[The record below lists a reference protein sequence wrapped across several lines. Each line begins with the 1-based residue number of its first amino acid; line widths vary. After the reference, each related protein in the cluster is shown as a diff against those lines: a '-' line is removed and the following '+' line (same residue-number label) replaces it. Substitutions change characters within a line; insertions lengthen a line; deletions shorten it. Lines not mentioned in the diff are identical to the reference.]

1 MKRLQKVAV
10 SLLLAM
16 VMVLTVVSTAFAA
29 NAKSGTVRVGVGKA
43 DITGPVTDISTGYNS
58 LGDLMKGLLMRL
70 NARAFIVETNGE
82 PQVYVSAE
90 LVHMTESIKPG
101 VLKELKKRG
110 LTQYN
115 EQNTMIAATHAHS
128 STSNTS
134 WYALYD
140 LINGVPGYDDESY
153 DVICIGIADAIEEAT
168 NNLAKGSV
176 TLAYGNTDIDT
187 YNRSLLAARA
197 NKNYKSSAKNDT
209 QESWNSVSKEMSLLV
224 FKQDGKGD
232 VGLLSFFPS
241 HGTSNGITNELVSSD
256 HKGYAAYY
264 VEKQKGNGY
273 VAAFAQAETGDVS
286 PNEPNKKDVTKAF
299 KRPADVDKTLDV
311 IENEIVDGQQEA
323 DAALRLLKG
332 GKGVTTINLS
342 KTAATNYSVV
352 DFSDIKVDKKYIGDH
367 YIPYDDIDNART
379 AEPCIGAG
387 IIAGDEEGAP
397 VDNAAEGAVKH
408 TFVKNEDGTY
418 TKQKVDFNVIDLSGL
433 EKLFDPLWPYAMAL
447 LKSNQFDEEQMEKV
461 VVLAVGHKG
470 WELTGKPLME
480 PETPLQIFRI
490 GEVALLA
497 CPFELTT
504 EQGRRTKEVVQKTL
518 SKAGVKHVINA
529 TYSNAYSQ
537 YMVTREEF
545 AEQHYEG
552 STDLFGPWS
561 GAALTQELDRLAQD
575 MVKGQAS
582 KSTAAMRTSAPAA
595 LLYTYAAAVP
605 TPIDVND
612 SGKLVEDVKSSYKKG
627 ETVTAVFEA
636 ANPRSVSDLR
646 IAGNKDLVPE
656 NYTYMKV
663 QKLVNGKWKTV
674 ATDTDPYTYTRYHNH
689 VSTYRINVNWL
700 TKKASAGTYR
710 LVYKGIKKD
719 TLLSYHKVTGVSS
732 PFTVA

>member
-209 QESWNSVSKEMSLLV
+209 QESWSSVSKEMSLLV

-241 HGTSNGITNELVSSD
+241 HGTSNGITNELVSAD

-264 VEKQKGNGY
+264 FEKQKGNGY

-367 YIPYDDIDNART
+367 YMPYDDIDNART

>member
-1 MKRLQKVAV
+1 MKQMRKVAV

-16 VMVLTVVSTAFAA
+16 VMVLTVVGSAFAVGG
-29 NAKSGTVRVGVGKA
+29 KSGTVRVGVGKA
-43 DITGPVTDISTGYNS
+43 DITGPITDISTGYNS

-110 LTQYN
+110 LSQYN
-115 EQNTMIAATHAHS
+115 EENTMIAATHAHS

-153 DVICIGIADAIEEAT
+153 NVIVLGIADAIEAAH

-176 TLAYGNTDIDT
+176 TLAYGQTDIDS

-197 NKNYKSSAKNDT
+197 NKNYQSNAKNDT
-209 QESWNSVSKEMSLLV
+209 QESWQSVSKEMSLLV

-232 VGLLSFFPS
+232 VGMLSFFPS
-241 HGTSNGITNELVSSD
+241 HGTSNGINNELVSAD

-264 VEKQKGNGY
+264 VEKQKGKDY

-299 KRPADVDKTLDV
+299 KRPNDVDKTLDA

-323 DAALRLLKG
+323 DAALKLLKG
-332 GKGVTTINLS
+332 GKGVTTINLT

-367 YIPYDDIDNART
+367 YMPYDDIDNART

-397 VDNAAEGAVKH
+397 VDNAREGAVKH
-408 TFVKNEDGTY
+408 TFRQNADGTW
-418 TKQKVDFNVIDLSGL
+418 TKQKVDFNEIDLSGL
-433 EKLFDPLWPYAMAL
+433 EKLFDPLWPYAMKL
-447 LKSNQFDEEQMEKV
+447 LKSDKYDDAQMEKV
-461 VVLAVGHKG
+461 VCLAVGHEG

-575 MVKGQAS
+575 MVKGRAS
-582 KSTAAMRTSAPAA
+582 KSTATIRTSAPAA

-605 TPIDVND
+605 TPVDVND
-612 SGKLVEDVKSSYKKG
+612 SGKLVEDVKTSYKKG
-627 ETVTAVFEA
+627 ETVTAVFDA
-636 ANPRSVSDLR
+636 ANPRSMSDLR
-646 IAGNKDLVPE
+646 IAGNQDLAPA
-656 NYTYMKV
+656 NYTYLKV

-674 ATDTDPYTYTRYHNH
+674 ATDADPYTYIRYHNH
-689 VSTYRINVNWL
+689 VSTYRVNVSWL

-710 LVYKGIKKD
+710 LVYKGVKKD

-732 PFTVA
+732 PFTIS

>member
-1 MKRLQKVAV
+1 MKHLRKVAV
-10 SLLLAM
+10 SVLLAM
-16 VMVLTVVSTAFAA
+16 VMVLTVVSSAFAA

-43 DITGPVTDISTGYNS
+43 DITGPITDISTGYNS

-110 LTQYN
+110 LSQYN
-115 EQNTMIAATHAHS
+115 EENTMIAATHAHS

-153 DVICIGIADAIEEAT
+153 NVIVLGIADAIEAAHK
-168 NNLAKGSV
+168 NLAKGSV
-176 TLAYGNTDIDT
+176 TLAYGDTKIDT

-197 NKNYKSSAKNDT
+197 NKNYKTNAKNDT
-209 QESWNSVSKEMSLLV
+209 EESWQSVSKEMSLLV

-232 VGLLSFFPS
+232 VGILSFFPS
-241 HGTSNGITNELVSSD
+241 HGTSNAITNELVSSD

-264 VEKQKGNGY
+264 VEKEKGNGF

-286 PNEPNKKDVTKAF
+286 PNEPNKKDITKAF
-299 KRPADVDKTLDV
+299 KRPADVDKTLDA
-311 IENEIVDGQQEA
+311 IENQIVDGKQEA
-323 DAALRLLKG
+323 AAALALLKG

-367 YIPYDDIDNART
+367 YMPYDDIDNART

-397 VDNAAEGAVKH
+397 VDNAREGAVKH
-408 TFVKNEDGTY
+408 SFVKNPDGTY
-418 TKQKVDFNVIDLSGL
+418 TKVKVDFNEIDLSGL
-433 EKLFDPLWPYAMAL
+433 EKLFDPLWPYAMKILHSDA
-447 LKSNQFDEEQMEKV
+447 FDEEQMEKV
-461 VVLAVGHKG
+461 VVLAVGHGG
-470 WELTGKPLME
+470 WELTGKSLME

-518 SKAGVKHVINA
+518 AKAGVKHVINA

-561 GAALTQELDRLAQD
+561 GAALTQELDRLAKD
-575 MVKGQAS
+575 MVKGKSS
-582 KSTAAMRTSAPAA
+582 KSTASLRTEQPAA

-605 TPIDVND
+605 TPVDTNNP
-612 SGKLVEDVKSSYKKG
+612 GALVEDVKDSYRIG
-627 ETVTAVFEA
+627 DTVTAVFEA
-636 ANPRSVSDLR
+636 ANPRSISDLR
-646 IAGNKDLVPE
+646 IAGNKELVPD

-663 QKLVNGKWKTV
+663 QKLVDGQWKCV
-674 ATDTDPYTYTRYHNH
+674 ATDANPYTYTRYHNH
-689 VSTYRINVNWL
+689 VSTYRVNVNWL
-700 TKKASAGTYR
+700 TKKASKGTYR
-710 LVYKGIKKD
+710 LVYYGVAKD
-719 TLLSYHKVTGVSS
+719 NPISYRSVVGRSA
-732 PFTVA
+732 PFTLK

>member
-1 MKRLQKVAV
+1 MKQLRKVAV
-10 SLLLAM
+10 ALLLAL
-16 VMVLTVVSTAFAA
+16 VMVVSVVSTAFAA
-29 NAKSGTVRVGVGKA
+29 NAKSGSVRVGVGKA
-43 DITGPVTDISTGYNS
+43 DITGPITDISTGYNS

-110 LTQYN
+110 LSQYN

-153 DVICIGIADAIEEAT
+153 EVIVLGIADAIEAAT
-168 NNLAKGSV
+168 EDLAPGSV
-176 TLAYGNTDIDT
+176 TLAYGNTNIDS

-197 NKNYKSSAKNDT
+197 NKNYTTTAKNDT
-209 QESWNSVSKEMSLLV
+209 RESWSSVSKEMSLLT
-224 FKQDGKGD
+224 FKHDGEGD
-232 VGLLSFFPS
+232 IGMLSFFPS
-241 HGTSNGITNELVSSD
+241 HGTSNGIDNILVSAD

-264 VEKQKGNGY
+264 VEKAKGGDY
-273 VAAFAQAETGDVS
+273 VAAFAQEDTGDVS

-299 KRPADVDKTLDV
+299 KRPADVDKSLDE
-311 IENEIVDGQQEA
+311 IENQIVDGRQEA
-323 DAALRLLKG
+323 DAALWLEEG
-332 GKGVTTINLS
+332 GKGVTTINLT

-367 YIPYDDIDNART
+367 YMPYDDIENART

-397 VDNAAEGAVKH
+397 VDNAREGAVKH
-408 TFVKNEDGTY
+408 TFVQNKDGTW
-418 TKQKVDFNVIDLSGL
+418 TKQKVDFNEIDLSGL
-433 EKLFDPLWPYAMAL
+433 EKLFDPLWPYAMKI
-447 LKSNQFDEEQMEKV
+447 LKSDEFDEDQMEKV
-461 VVLAVGHKG
+461 VCLAVGHRG

-504 EQGRRTKEVVQKTL
+504 EQGRRTKDVVQKTL
-518 SKAGVKHVINA
+518 AKAGVKHVVNA

-552 STDLFGPWS
+552 ATDLFGPWS
-561 GAALTQELDRLAQD
+561 GAALTQELDRMAND
-575 MVKGQAS
+575 MVKGKVS
-582 KSTAAMRTSAPAA
+582 KSTASLRTEQPAA

-605 TPIDVND
+605 TPVDVND
-612 SGKLVEDVKSSYKKG
+612 SGKLVEDVQSSYKRG

-636 ANPRSVSDLR
+636 ANPRSISDLR
-646 IAGNKDLVPE
+646 IAGNKKLVPD

-674 ATDTDPYTYTRYHNH
+674 ATDADPYTYTRYHNH
-689 VSTYRINVNWL
+689 VSTYRVNVNWL
-700 TKKASAGTYR
+700 TKNASKGTYR
-710 LVYKGIKKD
+710 LVYWGVKKD
-719 TLLSYHKVTGVSS
+719 TLISYHKVVGTSS
-732 PFTVA
+732 AFTLT

>member
-1 MKRLQKVAV
+1 MKHLRKVAV
-10 SLLLAM
+10 SVLLAM
-16 VMVLTVVSTAFAA
+16 VMVLTVVSSAFAA

-43 DITGPVTDISTGYNS
+43 DITGPITDISTGYNS

-110 LTQYN
+110 LSQYN
-115 EQNTMIAATHAHS
+115 EENTMIAATHAHS

-153 DVICIGIADAIEEAT
+153 NVIVLGIADAIEAAHK
-168 NNLAKGSV
+168 NLAKGSV
-176 TLAYGNTDIDT
+176 TLAYGDTKIDT

-197 NKNYKSSAKNDT
+197 NKNYKTNAKNDT
-209 QESWNSVSKEMSLLV
+209 EESWQSVSKEMSLLV
-224 FKQDGKGD
+224 FHQDGKGD
-232 VGLLSFFPS
+232 VGILSFFPS
-241 HGTSNGITNELVSSD
+241 HGTSNAITNELVSSD

-264 VEKQKGNGY
+264 VEKEKGNGF

-286 PNEPNKKDVTKAF
+286 PNEPNKKDITKAF
-299 KRPADVDKTLDV
+299 QRPADVDKALDA
-311 IENEIVDGQQEA
+311 IENQIVDGKQEA
-323 DAALRLLKG
+323 AAALALLKG

-367 YIPYDDIDNART
+367 YMPYDDIDNART

-397 VDNAAEGAVKH
+397 VDNAREGAVKH
-408 TFVKNEDGTY
+408 SFVKNPDGTY
-418 TKQKVDFNVIDLSGL
+418 TKVKVDFNEIDLSGL
-433 EKLFDPLWPYAMAL
+433 EKLFDPLWPYAMKILHSDA
-447 LKSNQFDEEQMEKV
+447 FDEEQMEKV
-461 VVLAVGHKG
+461 VVLAVGHGG
-470 WELTGKPLME
+470 WELTGKSLME

-518 SKAGVKHVINA
+518 AKAGVKHVINA

-561 GAALTQELDRLAQD
+561 GAALTQELDRLAKD
-575 MVKGQAS
+575 MVKGKSS
-582 KSTAAMRTSAPAA
+582 KSTASLRTEQPAA

-605 TPIDVND
+605 TPVDTNNP
-612 SGKLVEDVKSSYKKG
+612 GALVEDVKDSYRIG
-627 ETVTAVFEA
+627 DTVTAVFEA
-636 ANPRSVSDLR
+636 ANPRSISDLR
-646 IAGNKDLVPE
+646 IAGNKELVPD
-656 NYTYMKV
+656 NYSYMKV
-663 QKLVNGKWKTV
+663 QKLVNGRWKCV
-674 ATDTDPYTYTRYHNH
+674 ATDANPYTYTRYHNH
-689 VSTYRINVNWL
+689 VSTYRVNVNWL
-700 TKKASAGTYR
+700 TKKASKGTYR
-710 LVYKGIKKD
+710 LVYYGVAKD
-719 TLLSYHKVTGVSS
+719 TPISYRSVVGRSA
-732 PFTVA
+732 PFTLK

>member
-1 MKRLQKVAV
+1 MKRLRKVAV
-10 SLLLAM
+10 ALLLAL
-16 VMVLTVVSTAFAA
+16 VMVVSVVSTAFAA
-29 NAKSGTVRVGVGKA
+29 NAKSGSVRVGVGKG
-43 DITGPVTDISTGYNS
+43 DITGPITDISTGYNS
-58 LGDLMKGLLMRL
+58 LGDLMKGLLTRL

-101 VLKELKKRG
+101 VLKELAKRG

-115 EQNTMIAATHAHS
+115 EQNTMLAATHCHS

-153 DVICIGIADAIEEAT
+153 QVICIGIADAIEEAT
-168 NNLAKGSV
+168 NDLAPGSV
-176 TLAYGNTDIDT
+176 TLSYGDTSINT

-197 NKNYKSSAKNDT
+197 NKNYKTTAKNDT
-209 QESWNSVSKEMSLLV
+209 QESWQSVSKEMSLLT
-224 FKQDGKGD
+224 FKHDGEGD
-232 VGLLSFFPS
+232 IGMLSFFPS
-241 HGTSNGITNELVSSD
+241 HGTSNGITNELVAAD

-264 VEKQKGNGY
+264 VEQAKGKDY

-311 IENEIVDGQQEA
+311 IENQMVDGREEA
-323 DAALRLLKG
+323 DAALWLQKG
-332 GKGVTTINLS
+332 GRGVTTINLT

-367 YIPYDDIDNART
+367 YMPYDDIENART

-397 VDNAAEGAVKH
+397 VDNAREGAVKH
-408 TFVKNEDGTY
+408 TFKKNADGTV
-418 TKQKVDFNVIDLSGL
+418 TRTKVDFNEIDLSGL
-433 EKLFDPLWPYAMAL
+433 EKLFDPLWPYAMRL
-447 LKSNQFDEEQMEKV
+447 LKSDQFDEEQMEKV

-504 EQGRRTKEVVQKTL
+504 EQGRRTKEVVAKTL
-518 SKAGVKHVINA
+518 KKAGVKHVINA

-561 GAALTQELDRLAQD
+561 GAALTQEFDRLAQD
-575 MVKGQAS
+575 MVKGRAS
-582 KSTAAMRTSAPAA
+582 KSTSAMRTSAPAA

-605 TPIDVND
+605 TPVDVND
-612 SGKLVEDVKSSYKKG
+612 SGKLVEDVKSSYKRG

-636 ANPRSVSDLR
+636 ANPRSISDLR
-646 IAGNKDLVPE
+646 IAGNKDLVPDD
-656 NYTYMKV
+656 YTYLKV
-663 QKLVNGKWKTV
+663 QRLVNGKWKTV
-674 ATDTDPYTYTRYHNH
+674 ATDNDPYTYTRYHNH
-689 VSTYRINVNWL
+689 VDTYRVNVNWL
-700 TKKASAGTYR
+700 TKKAAKGTYR
-710 LVYKGIKKD
+710 LVYYGVKKD
-719 TLLSYHKVTGVSS
+719 TLISYHKVVGKTSA
-732 PFTVA
+732 FTLT

>member
-1 MKRLQKVAV
+1 MKRLQNVAV
-10 SLLLAM
+10 ALLLAL
-16 VMVLTVVSTAFAA
+16 VMVVTVVSTAFAA
-29 NAKSGTVRVGVGKA
+29 NAKSGSVRVGVGKG

-58 LGDLMKGLLMRL
+58 LGDLMKGLLTRL

-101 VLKELKKRG
+101 VLKELAKRG

-115 EQNTMIAATHAHS
+115 EKNTMLAATHCHS

-134 WYALYD
+134 WYTLYD

-153 DVICIGIADAIEEAT
+153 NVICIGIADAIEEAT
-168 NNLAKGSV
+168 NDLAPGSV
-176 TLAYGNTDIDT
+176 TLSYGDTNINTYT
-187 YNRSLLAARA
+187 RPLLAARA
-197 NKNYKSSAKNDT
+197 NKNYKTSAKNDT
-209 QESWNSVSKEMSLLV
+209 QESWQSVSKEMSLLT
-224 FKQDGKGD
+224 FQHDGEGD
-232 VGLLSFFPS
+232 IGMLSFFPS
-241 HGTSNGITNELVSSD
+241 HGTSNGIDNELVAAD

-264 VEKQKGNGY
+264 VEQAKGRDY

-299 KRPADVDKTLDV
+299 KRPADVDKTLDA
-311 IENEIVDGQQEA
+311 IENQMVDGREEA
-323 DAALRLLKG
+323 DAALWLQKG
-332 GKGVTTINLS
+332 GRGVTTINLT

-367 YIPYDDIDNART
+367 YMPYDDIENART

-397 VDNAAEGAVKH
+397 VDNAKEGAVKH
-408 TFVKNEDGTY
+408 TFKKNADGTV
-418 TKQKVDFNVIDLSGL
+418 TRTKVDFNEIDLSGL
-433 EKLFDPLWPYAMAL
+433 EKLFDPLWPYAMKL
-447 LKSNQFDEEQMEKV
+447 LKSDEFDEAQMEKV
-461 VVLAVGHKG
+461 VCLAVGHRG

-480 PETPLQIFRI
+480 PETPFQIFRI

-497 CPFELTT
+497 SPFELTT
-504 EQGRRTKEVVQKTL
+504 EQGRRTKEVVAKTL
-518 SKAGVKHVINA
+518 KKAGVKHVINA

-561 GAALTQELDRLAQD
+561 GVALTQEFDRLAKD
-575 MVKGQAS
+575 MVAGRAS
-582 KSTAAMRTSAPAA
+582 KSTASMRTSAPAA

-605 TPIDVND
+605 TPVDVND
-612 SGKLVEDVKSSYKKG
+612 SGKLVEDVQSSYKRG

-636 ANPRSVSDLR
+636 ANPRSISDLR
-646 IAGNKDLVPE
+646 IAGNKDLVPDD
-656 NYTYMKV
+656 YTYMKV

-674 ATDTDPYTYTRYHNH
+674 ATDNDPYTYTRYHNH
-689 VSTYRINVNWL
+689 VDTYRVNVNWL
-700 TKKASAGTYR
+700 TKKAAKGTYR
-710 LVYKGIKKD
+710 LVYCGVKKD
-719 TLLSYHKVTGVSS
+719 TLISYHKVVGRSS
-732 PFTVA
+732 AFTLA

>member
-1 MKRLQKVAV
+1 MKRLRNVAV
-10 SLLLAM
+10 ALLLAL
-16 VMVLTVVSTAFAA
+16 VMVVTVFSTAFAA
-29 NAKSGTVRVGVGKA
+29 NAKSGSVRVGVGKG

-58 LGDLMKGLLMRL
+58 LGDLMKGLLTRL

-101 VLKELKKRG
+101 VLKELAKRG

-115 EQNTMIAATHAHS
+115 EKNTMLAATHCHS

-153 DVICIGIADAIEEAT
+153 NVICIGIADAIEEAT
-168 NNLAKGSV
+168 KDLAPGSV
-176 TLAYGNTDIDT
+176 TLSYGDTNINT

-197 NKNYKSSAKNDT
+197 NKNYRTSAKNDT
-209 QESWNSVSKEMSLLV
+209 QESWQSVSKEMSLLT
-224 FKQDGKGD
+224 FQHD
-232 VGLLSFFPS
+232 
-241 HGTSNGITNELVSSD
+241 E
-256 HKGYAAYY
+256 
-264 VEKQKGNGY
+264 
-273 VAAFAQAETGDVS
+273 
-286 PNEPNKKDVTKAF
+286 DVTKAF

-311 IENEIVDGQQEA
+311 IENQMVDGREEA
-323 DAALRLLKG
+323 DAALWLQKG
-332 GKGVTTINLS
+332 GRGVTTINLT

-367 YIPYDDIDNART
+367 YMPYDDIENART

-397 VDNAAEGAVKH
+397 VDNAKEGAVKH
-408 TFVKNEDGTY
+408 TFKKNEDGTV
-418 TKQKVDFNVIDLSGL
+418 TRTKVDFNEIDLSGL
-433 EKLFDPLWPYAMAL
+433 EKLFDPLWPYAMKL
-447 LKSNQFDEEQMEKV
+447 LKSDEFDEAQMEKV
-461 VVLAVGHKG
+461 VCLAVGHRG

-480 PETPLQIFRI
+480 PETPFQIFRI

-497 CPFELTT
+497 SPFELTT
-504 EQGRRTKEVVQKTL
+504 EQGRRTKEVVAKTL
-518 SKAGVKHVINA
+518 KKAGVRHVINA

-561 GAALTQELDRLAQD
+561 GAALTQEFDRLAQD
-575 MVKGQAS
+575 MVAGRAS
-582 KSTAAMRTSAPAA
+582 KSTAAMRTTAPAA

-605 TPIDVND
+605 TPVDVND
-612 SGKLVEDVKSSYKKG
+612 SGKLVEDVRSSYKRG

-636 ANPRSVSDLR
+636 ADPRSISDLR
-646 IAGNKDLVPE
+646 IAGNKDLVPDD
-656 NYTYMKV
+656 YTYMKV

-674 ATDTDPYTYTRYHNH
+674 ATDNDPYTYTRYHNH
-689 VSTYRINVNWL
+689 VDTYRVNVNWL
-700 TKKASAGTYR
+700 TKKAAKGTYR
-710 LVYKGIKKD
+710 LVYVGVKKD
-719 TLLSYHKVTGVSS
+719 TLISYHKVVGRSS
-732 PFTVA
+732 AFTLA